1 MVRKRVLRP
10 LQHYLGIE
18 WTQVSRTEQLVSA
31 LGGFFGIL
39 FILLIS
45 GPYLHEPAGAL
56 IVASMGASAVLLFA
70 VPHGPLSQ
78 PWALIGG
85 HLVSAFIGVSCASLV
100 PETLVAA
107 ALAVGLAIGAMH
119 VLRCIHPPGGATALA
134 AVVSGP
140 AVHALGYRYM
150 LTPVLLN
157 VSVIL
162 SVAVIFNYFFK
173 WRRYPVALSRPL
185 EREAPVRERPPVD
198 HQSLVLALSEL
209 DTYTDISEQDLV
221 KIYELAYSAGHDE
234 PLPTDA
240 LETGHCYSNGRH
252 GAEWQVREI
261 STIEEAGEGRQVV
274 GYRIVAGDGAG
285 RSGKAGLMEFAR
297 WTRYRVVRTDNL
309 WQRV

>member
-1 MVRKRVLRP
+1 MNKKVIKR
-10 LQHYLGIE
+10 LQICLGIE
-18 WTQVSRTEQLVSA
+18 WTQVSLIEQLVSA
-31 LGGFFGIL
+31 IGGFFGIL
-39 FILLIS
+39 SILMIS

-78 PWALIGG
+78 PWALLGG
-85 HLVSAFIGVSCASLV
+85 HMVSAFIGVSCAYLV
-100 PETLVAA
+100 SNTLVAA

-119 VLRCIHPPGGATALA
+119 LLRCIHPPGGATALA

-140 AVHALGYRYM
+140 EVHALGYHYM

-162 SVAVIFNYFFK
+162 TVAVVFNYFFR

-185 EREAPVRERPPVD
+185 QREAPDRERPPVD
-198 HQSLVLALSEL
+198 HEALVMALSEL
-209 DTYTDISEQDLV
+209 NTYTDISEQDLV
-221 KIYELAYSAGHDE
+221 KIYELAYTVGSDE
-234 PLPTDA
+234 PLPTDL
-240 LETGHCYSNGRH
+240 LETGQSYSNGRH

-261 STIEEAGEGRQVV
+261 SGFQDAGGSRQIVS
-274 GYRIVAGDGAG
+274 YRIVAGDGAG

-297 WTRYRVVRTDNL
+297 WARYRVVHTDGL

>member
-1 MVRKRVLRP
+1 MLKKRIIRP

-18 WTQVSRTEQLVSA
+18 WSHVSRVEQSVSA

-85 HLVSAFIGVSCASLV
+85 HLVSAFIGVSCATLV
-100 PETLVAA
+100 PDTIIAA

-119 VLRCIHPPGGATALA
+119 LLRCIHPPGGATALA

-162 SVAVIFNYFFK
+162 TVAVMFNYFFK

-185 EREAPVRERPPVD
+185 QREMPGGERPPID
-198 HQSLVLALSEL
+198 HEALVLALSEL

-221 KIYELAYSAGHDE
+221 KIYELAYTAGHDE
-234 PLPTDA
+234 PLATDV
-240 LETGHCYSNGRH
+240 LEPGHSYSNGRH

-261 STIEEAGEGRQVV
+261 SVVEEAGDGRQVV
-274 GYRIVAGDGAG
+274 GYRIVAGDGTG

-297 WTRYRVVRTDNL
+297 WARYRVVHTDNL